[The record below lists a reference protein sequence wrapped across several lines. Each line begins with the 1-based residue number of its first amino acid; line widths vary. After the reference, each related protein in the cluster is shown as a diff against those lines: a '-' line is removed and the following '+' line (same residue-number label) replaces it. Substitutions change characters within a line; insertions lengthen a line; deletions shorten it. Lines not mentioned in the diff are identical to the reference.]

1 MNQYF
6 LYIHRNTWLHR
17 LDPRTK
23 VLGLSALFVI
33 ALVFSDP
40 RYLGTA
46 TVLTLALLASARALA
61 NLRKLGLLLIL
72 LFLYCVLLWPLFV
85 SGPTP
90 AFSIGS
96 RAITRE
102 GLAFGIGMG
111 LRLDLMLLDGLLLLS
126 TTTIEEFTLA
136 LEHLGLPGSAGFAL
150 TLAFRWVPSLIGAAG
165 QIVQAQRSRGLDLV
179 AGSFLARVRRY
190 PALLIPLIGHT
201 LRQTRLL
208 AMALE
213 AKGIGPG
220 ARKHPFLELRL
231 RPIDYLALGVVSL
244 VMAISVW
251 IRIRGY
257 GSVEVQF

>member
-1 MNQYF
+1 MNQFF
-6 LYIHRNTWLHR
+6 LYLDRNTWLHR

-23 VLGLSALFVI
+23 VLGLGALFVI

-40 RYLGTA
+40 RYLGA
-46 TVLTLALLASARALA
+46 VTVLTLALLASARALA

-72 LFLYCVLLWPLFV
+72 LYLYCVLLWPLFV

-96 RAITRE
+96 RTITRE

-111 LRLDLMLLDGLLLLS
+111 FRLDLMLLDGLLLLS

-136 LEHLGLPGSAGFAL
+136 LERLGLPGSVSFAL

-165 QIVQAQRSRGLDLV
+165 QIMQAQRSRGLDLG
-179 AGSFLARVRRY
+179 AGNWLARVRRY
-190 PALLIPLIGHT
+190 PPLLVPLIGHT

-231 RPIDYLALGVVSL
+231 RLADYLTLGVISL
-244 VMAISVW
+244 VLAISVW
-251 IRIRGY
+251 IKLHGY
-257 GSVEVQF
+257 GSVAVRF